1 METHEMKTTTF
12 ESPAV
17 AYFDFESSVA
27 APVLGIER
35 FDIPTF
41 DDPILTPL
49 TVSLHEAT
57 VGLLVTSGAY
67 YPDQPRMRHHNDLS
81 YRLLP
86 RERDLSEVLFAHRT
100 PVRAFALAEPN
111 VAYPRDSMIDLE
123 RAGVI
128 GRYADQ
134 AVSVVGSISMF
145 DELAT
150 DLAPQI
156 VAECRALE
164 VDLLLVVPY
173 CPQCHVAAGVLARAI
188 ERRGVPTTSV
198 PTLYKQAWSVKPPR
212 ATFLDFPLGC
222 PGGRPGVPDQQ
233 RAIVRAA
240 LETGTRTT
248 EGTAW
253 QLPRLPFT
261 WDADGNRDWEDL
273 VVDVYRVDNL
283 IRGTVL
289 ANLSEHR
296 DNLVG
301 QEREFT
307 IRCAC

>member
-1 METHEMKTTTF
+1 METHEMKTKTS

-17 AYFDFESSVA
+17 AHFDFERSVA
-27 APVLGIER
+27 APVLGIGQV
-35 FDIPTF
+35 DIPTF
-41 DDPILTPL
+41 GDPLLNPL
-49 TVSLHEAT
+49 SVPLREAT

-100 PVRAFALAEPN
+100 PVRAFALADPN

-123 RAGVI
+123 RAGAI

-134 AVSVVGSISMF
+134 AISIVGSISMF

-156 VAECRALE
+156 VAQCRALE
-164 VDLLLVVPY
+164 VDLLFVVPY

-198 PTLYKQAWSVKPPR
+198 VTLYKRARSVKPPR

-222 PGGRPGVPDQQ
+222 PGGRPAVPDQQ

-248 EGTAW
+248 EGTEW

-261 WDADGNRDWEDL
+261 WDADGNHDWEDL
-273 VVDVYRVDNL
+273 VVDVYRVDNA

>member
-1 METHEMKTTTF
+1 MESQVMDTATSASQALT
-12 ESPAV
+12 
-17 AYFDFESSVA
+17 YFDWESRVA
-27 APVLGIER
+27 APVLGIEQ
-35 FDIPTF
+35 FDIPVF
-41 DDPILTPL
+41 GDPLPTPL
-49 TVSLHEAT
+49 TVPLAQAT
-57 VGLLVTSGAY
+57 VALLVTSGAY

-86 RERDLSEVLFAHRT
+86 RDRDLSEVLFAHRT
-100 PVRAFALAEPN
+100 PIRAFALADPN
-111 VAYPRDSMIDLE
+111 VAYPRNSMIDLE

-128 GRYADQ
+128 GRYADH
-134 AVSVVGSISMF
+134 AISIVGSISMF
-145 DELAT
+145 EELAT
-150 DLAPQI
+150 EVAPQI
-156 VAECRALE
+156 VAQCRALD

-188 ERRGVPTTSV
+188 ERRGMPTTSLT
-198 PTLYKQAWSVKPPR
+198 TLHKQARSVKPPR

-233 RAIVRAA
+233 RAIIQAA
-240 LETGTRTT
+240 VETGARTS
-248 EGTAW
+248 EAAAW
-253 QLPRLPFT
+253 GVSRLPFT
-261 WDADGNRDWEDL
+261 WDADGNRGWEDL
-273 VVDVYRVDNL
+273 VVDIYRVDNA

-301 QEREFT
+301 QEQDFS

>member
-1 METHEMKTTTF
+1 METREMKPPT
-12 ESPAV
+12 SASSDGL
-17 AYFDFESSVA
+17 YFDFESNVA
-27 APVLGIER
+27 APILGLER
-35 FDIPTF
+35 FDIPAF
-41 DDPILTPL
+41 EDPILSPL
-49 TVSLHEAT
+49 TVPLHEAT

-86 RERDLSEVLFAHRT
+86 RDRDLAEVLFAHRT
-100 PVRAFALAEPN
+100 PIRAFALADPN
-111 VAYPRDSMIDLE
+111 VAYPRDTMLDLE
-123 RAGVI
+123 HAGVI

-134 AVSVVGSISMF
+134 AISIVGSISMF

-156 VAECRALE
+156 VAQCGALG

-173 CPQCHVAAGVLARAI
+173 CPESHVAAGVLARAI

-198 PTLYKQAWSVKPPR
+198 ATLYKQARSVKPPR

-222 PGGRPGVPDQQ
+222 PGGRPGMPDQQ
-233 RAIVRAA
+233 RAILRTT

-253 QLPRLPFT
+253 QLPRLPFA

-273 VVDVYRVDNL
+273 VVDVYWVDYL
-283 IRGTVL
+283 IQRTVR

-301 QEREFT
+301 AEREFA

>member
-1 METHEMKTTTF
+1 MNTTTSA
-12 ESPAV
+12 SPEV
-17 AYFDFESSVA
+17 AYFDWERTVA
-27 APVLGIER
+27 APVLGIEQSYVPV
-35 FDIPTF
+35 FG
-41 DDPILTPL
+41 DPLLTPL
-49 TVSLHEAT
+49 TVPLNEAT
-57 VGLLVTSGAY
+57 VALLVTSGAY

-86 RERDLSEVLFAHRT
+86 RDRDLSEVLFAHRT
-100 PVRAFALAEPN
+100 PIRAFALADPN

-128 GRYADQ
+128 GRYADH
-134 AVSVVGSISMF
+134 AISIVGSISMF

-150 DLAPQI
+150 EMAPQI
-156 VAECRALE
+156 VAQCRASD

-188 ERRGVPTTSV
+188 ERRGVPTTSLT
-198 PTLYKQAWSVKPPR
+198 TLYKQARSVKPPR

-222 PGGRPGVPDQQ
+222 PGGRPGMPEEQ
-233 RAIVRAA
+233 RAIIRTAVQ
-240 LETGTRTT
+240 TGVGTS
-248 EGTAW
+248 EDTAW
-253 QLPRLPFT
+253 ELPRLPFT

-273 VVDVYRVDNL
+273 VVDVYRVDNA

-301 QEREFT
+301 HEQEFI